1 MALKKVGMLR
11 TSGDEDIN
19 DLLVRIAEKHPI
31 ELEERITTL
40 DKPLIIECA
49 CPGWQPKFWGPPEA
63 YPVRKPPGY
72 KEGGIRYPAVPCE
85 IEEQTSVMV
94 ESVKAGSSA
103 VHLHP
108 RDPKDCMAPSDPQLT
123 KLVYDKIFEQVDAIS
138 LQHTW
143 ERTEDREVVY
153 VGPFAKALLE
163 LGNGNRYC
171 QGALVLWPPGDTYP
185 PEYTKHVQAGV
196 RFMEENNITCIQKF
210 RNPYGVR
217 QMKRVLVDTKIL
229 KKEPYVLIHDMG
241 HPFGWP
247 MDLDPWMPM
256 DLNLN
261 IVQTKQRLGEDHVI
275 GVYSGGR
282 NWMPITMTAILA
294 GVDIVRVG
302 IEDCY
307 WMYPHKDEVIQ
318 NNIDAIK
325 KIIDFCNLIGRKIA
339 SVEEARKILGIE
351 RT

>member
-1 MALKKVGMLR
+1 
-11 TSGDEDIN
+11 
-19 DLLVRIAEKHPI
+19 
-31 ELEERITTL
+31 
-40 DKPLIIECA
+40 
-49 CPGWQPKFWGPPEA
+49 
-63 YPVRKPPGY
+63 
-72 KEGGIRYPAVPCE
+72 
-85 IEEQTSVMV
+85 
-94 ESVKAGSSA
+94 
-103 VHLHP
+103 
-108 RDPKDCMAPSDPQLT
+108 
-123 KLVYDKIFEQVDAIS
+123 
-138 LQHTW
+138 
-143 ERTEDREVVY
+143 
-153 VGPFAKALLE
+153 
-163 LGNGNRYC
+163 
-171 QGALVLWPPGDTYP
+171 
-185 PEYTKHVQAGV
+185 
-196 RFMEENNITCIQKF
+196 MEENNITCIQKF

-217 QMKRVLVDTKIL
+217 QMKRVLVDTNIL

-294 GVDIVRVG
+294 GVDIIRVG

-325 KIIDFCNLIGRKIA
+325 KIIDFCDLIGRKIA